1 MSHKVIRI
9 ICVLVCFIFAFQNLA
24 VADESTEFISPK
36 KIEIFDNV
44 NISNS
49 ISYVEYLKNNNFN
62 LDNIEKKEDIILLD
76 VRRVE
81 EYEIRHLLVQHYL
94 H

>member
-1 MSHKVIRI
+1 MK
-9 ICVLVCFIFAFQNLA
+9 Q
-24 VADESTEFISPK
+24 
-36 KIEIFDNV
+36 IEK
-44 NISNS
+44 
-49 ISYVEYLKNNNFN
+49 ISYETYLQR
-62 LDNIEKKEDIILLD
+62 ITKKEDIILLD